1 MATFLAPHPGQHLES
16 AIRATLQPFASL
28 TPAPTQANAEWV
40 KFTKKWRY
48 GAEQRAAIR
57 AEIAAILGKE

>member
-1 MATFLAPHPGQHLES
+1 MATFLFAGSHPGQHLEWR
-16 AIRATLQPFASL
+16 IRATLCNPH
-28 TPAPTQANAEWV
+28 TAPTQASAEWV

-57 AEIAAILGKE
+57 AELAAILGTE

>member
-1 MATFLAPHPGQHLES
+1 M
-16 AIRATLQPFASL
+16 QPS
-28 TPAPTQANAEWV
+28 PAPTQANAEWV